1 MEQSS
6 TFENSTLP
14 FSEELKA
21 YFKEIAKWAFF
32 LSIIG
37 FIGLGLTV
45 LFGLF
50 FSAFMGAMPSNSYN
64 EIGISPG
71 ILGMIYVVI
80 GMIYFFPVYYLFN
93 FAKKL
98 KSALLSNNTEELT
111 AAFSNLKSHY
121 KFVGIFTIVIISLYL
136 LIFIIA
142 IFAGLSSI

>member
-1 MEQSS
+1 
-6 TFENSTLP
+6 
-14 FSEELKA
+14 

-50 FSAFMGAMPSNSYN
+50 FSAFMGAMPSNSYS

-80 GMIYFFPVYYLFN
+80 GMIYFFLVYYLFN

-98 KSALLSNNTEELT
+98 KSSLLSNNTEVLKDS
-111 AAFSNLKSHY
+111 FSNFKSQY
-121 KFVGIFTIVIISLYL
+121 KFIVILTIVIISLYL
-136 LIFIIA
+136 FIFIIA
-142 IFAGLSSI
+142 IFTRLSSI